1 MGACRVSFVF
11 INLYVFDE
19 SFDDFFVR
27 VVIVFNVFVQFFAQC
42 QIFGVQLFLG
52 FPPWVRIYPVLNAL
66 DLITGS
72 EIYEFLNVGAVI
84 VLDPFIRL
92 DVHGFALGIRAMNG
106 PLVHVHAPEVVH
118 DDGADTLN
126 DAVRLREFQIF
137 QCYVERFHKIAEFNC
152 ILALRIQEHLQIE
165 LLVIRSVVRGVYHR
179 ISLFAQFYELS
190 LQRFVLLH
198 QLFHH
203 LHHEFTGCMCR

>member
-11 INLYVFDE
+11 INLYVFNE
-19 SFDDFFVR
+19 PFDDFFVR

-72 EIYEFLNVGAVI
+72 EIYEFLDVGAVI

-118 DDGADTLN
+118 DNGADPLN
-126 DAVRLREFQIF
+126 DAVVLRKFQIF
-137 QCYVERFHKIAEFNC
+137 QCYVERFHKIAQLNC

-198 QLFHH
+198 ELFHN
-203 LHHEFTGCMCR
+203 LHHVEFG